1 MNSLRIAQD
10 FLRGLSLWL
19 YPLRGPFV
27 CGESFVAPGAVGV
40 IYDSRYFHNDW
51 FSELLVFA
59 ICTHGVD
66 PGPTS
71 QARR

>member
-1 MNSLRIAQD
+1 MVVS
-10 FLRGLSLWL
+10 
-19 YPLRGPFV
+19 
-27 CGESFVAPGAVGV
+27 VARTFRVRREFRRAGAVGV

-59 ICTHGVD
+59 ICAHGVD